1 MQESAVKF
9 YPIAPMFGSSASVH
23 PQGPFLEL
31 MSVMFQPNMGAM
43 SCWRSTALLLFIG
56 SAAVICSFALVSE
69 GEDNLC
75 EARGSDVDL
84 RCAASSGREGD
95 AGSAVQVS
103 FKHSERIPRREAAL
117 APEIAHGQP
126 AWRPKPKPKPKP
138 APAWRAKRSADR
150 RCQGDKVDVTI
161 ELSVGHGGGDLG
173 APLHLS
179 FHRGHCTESVASVSA
194 GDASDVRV
202 IHTAMLKWVLAKPG
216 YLSIQLVSP
225 TGQYEQRVNVSGR
238 DLWIRSVALHAVG
251 HPHFSFHYSGWAGS
265 LEALAILPVRHGGLI
280 SVADHDQEGV
290 DIQLWIGK
298 ALYQWTNWAS
308 LHLPL
313 NCWTPRHSF
322 INFFKFLGTNGGTS
336 WNIVSNGITAPET
349 DVYEDVQEPSAM
361 PEIVEQALERFR
373 EVFSHQILPINEI
386 IPSARDLQVGLLQ
399 LAMGN
404 YHVGPLNE
412 TVVAIAD
419 YMEDVFGDEDAKLG
433 FIGVEERWKALWV
446 CLRAADVPHA
456 NASVLIE
463 GVHRKGPIGAL
474 PVPGVKDMPSDVPG
488 AVPTDSRWKEDWFLG
503 QQMLQGVAP
512 TLLKLVEGALPKHLA
527 VTDETLGVKKEGKG
541 LLGGLTIAQAIAK
554 KLLFIV
560 DLDVLDGI
568 TWFQGGS
575 LVGLPE
581 GSLHLPPRYACAAVG
596 LFFLDKDRQSLLPV
610 ALQLGQ
616 DPTSSPVY
624 TPHDPLPEWTVAKMF
639 FQCSVAQMHQLDVH
653 ALRTHLL
660 SEPWEIALMR
670 NLPSTHPVHRLMKP
684 HMRHTLQINMM
695 ARASLIAPGMVFD
708 SIIATGASKEQWER
722 SPLLSN
728 ASNASWESVG
738 YVDLIQRSYARWSPE
753 DNHFRKAVHK
763 RGVSIED
770 LPIDYPYRDDGG
782 LVWDA
787 LHEFVCN
794 MLELSYPDDEA
805 VNADS
810 FLHHFAEDISFALQ
824 NRQGYNGKTGSR
836 FPTQAF
842 STRSGLCE
850 TISSALWGS
859 GYQHSGVNYG
869 QYDSYGYVPNMPLS
883 MMKPVPAR
891 GEGPKTMDEVV
902 DYLPPF
908 FMAALQMDITYVLS
922 TYYSDQV
929 YLGQVE
935 RTYGAW
941 YVGKLERDILTRY
954 QEKLDNIEQIVTER
968 NKIRKVYYPMYLPSK
983 CPISITV

>member
-1 MQESAVKF
+1 
-9 YPIAPMFGSSASVH
+9 
-23 PQGPFLEL
+23 
-31 MSVMFQPNMGAM
+31 MGAM
-43 SCWRSTALLLFIG
+43 SCWRSTALLLFSG
-56 SAAVICSFALVSE
+56 SAVICSFALVSE
-69 GEDNLC
+69 GDDSLC
-75 EARGSDVDL
+75 EARGSEVDP
-84 RCAASSGREGD
+84 RCAASSGKEGD
-95 AGSAVQVS
+95 AGSAVQVF
-103 FKHSERIPRREAAL
+103 FKHSERIRRKEAAL
-117 APEIAHGQP
+117 APEIAHGH
-126 AWRPKPKPKPKP
+126 RP
-138 APAWRAKRSADR
+138 RHR
-150 RCQGDKVDVTI
+150 RCQGDMVDVTI
-161 ELSVGHGGGDLG
+161 KLSVGHGDLG
-173 APLHLS
+173 VPLHLS
-179 FHRGHCTESVASVSA
+179 FHRGNCTESITSVSA

-202 IHTAMLKWVLAKPG
+202 IHTAMLKSVMEKPG
-216 YLSIQLVSP
+216 FLSIQLVSP
-225 TGQYEQRVNVSGR
+225 TGRHEQRVNVSGR
-238 DLWIRSVALHAVG
+238 DLWIHSVALNADGCPDV
-251 HPHFSFHYSGWAGS
+251 SFHYAGWAGS
-265 LEALAILPVRHGGLI
+265 LEALAILPVRHGGQTYV
-280 SVADHDQEGV
+280 SDDDQEDA

-298 ALYQWTNWAS
+298 ALYKWTNWVS

-313 NCWTPRHSF
+313 NCWTPRHSL
-322 INFFKFLGTNGGTS
+322 INFFKFLGTSGGTS
-336 WNIVSNGITAPET
+336 WNLVSAGVIAPET
-349 DVYEDVQEPSAM
+349 DVHEDVQEPSAM
-361 PEIVEQALERFR
+361 PEIVKKALERFR
-373 EVFSHQILPINEI
+373 EVADQQILPINEI
-386 IPSARDLQVGLLQ
+386 MHAKDLQVGLLQ

-404 YHVGPLNE
+404 YHVGPLHE
-412 TVVAIAD
+412 TVVAVAD
-419 YMEDVFGDEDAKLG
+419 HMAEVFGDEDAQLG
-433 FIGVEERWKALWV
+433 FIGVEERWKSLWIY
-446 CLRAADVPHA
+446 LRAADVPHA
-456 NASVLIE
+456 NASVLTA
-463 GVHRKGPIGAL
+463 GLNRKGPIGGL

-488 AVPTDSRWKEDWFLG
+488 AVPTESRWKEDWFLG

-527 VTDETLGVKKEGKG
+527 VTDEMLGMKKEGGKGLG
-541 LLGGLTIAQAIAK
+541 LLGGLTIEQAIEQK
-554 KLLFIV
+554 FLFVV

-581 GSLHLPPRYACAAVG
+581 DSLPMPPRYACAAVG
-596 LFFLDKDRQSLLPV
+596 LFFLDRDLESLLPV

-624 TPHDPLPEWTVAKMF
+624 TPNDPLPEWTVAKMF
-639 FQCSVAQMHQLDVH
+639 FQSAVAQLHQLDVH

-670 NLPSTHPVHRLMKP
+670 NLPSAHPVYSLMKP

-708 SIIATGASKEQWER
+708 SIIASGASKEQWER

-728 ASNASWESVG
+728 ASNGSWDGVG

-753 DNHFRKAVHK
+753 DNHFREAVNK
-763 RGVSIED
+763 RGVSIEN

-782 LVWDA
+782 LIWDA
-787 LHEFVCN
+787 LHEFVCA
-794 MLELSYPDDEA
+794 MLEVAYPDDEA
-805 VNADS
+805 VNSDS
-810 FLHHFAEDISFALQ
+810 FLQHFAEDISFALQ
-824 NRQGYNGKTGSR
+824 HRQGYNGRTGSR
-836 FPTQAF
+836 FPTKAF

-902 DYLPPF
+902 DYLPPPV
-908 FMAALQMDITYVLS
+908 MGALQIDITYLLS

-929 YLGQVE
+929 YVGQVE

-954 QEKLDNIEQIVTER
+954 QEKLDKIEQIVTER